1 MRITTLSTITLLTLF
16 MSFFSATGLSNVNA
30 HEATVLTMTN
40 DNILSNGQFVY
51 GPNIGNFI
59 IRAYLEKYAP
69 HLLMYADDLYGRSEY
84 YSINPQIY
92 LTLLEIHSHLISNPN
107 TTLLKDSFGLNNGD
121 FISQVQVLSDK
132 MSEAYYLHL
141 YAYSPLPV
149 SERHLPSFVTRDGV
163 VIKVRPD
170 TNAGTYAI
178 IAGLSAMNEQNI
190 SLLVDNSQI
199 DGFYQTYRRLF
210 GNNDPLDEKNKITA
224 LTAQAGVLAAPNDLL
239 QLPYLQGLS
248 WRFGGVHNMSGGT
261 TFTDASSL
269 DFYPWP
275 ISWGADTS
283 NMWVVAAASG
293 IPTRFSDCGYKISH
307 SGAVNIGW
315 ETVYYH
321 LEGARYLSGL
331 VEQNE
336 KIGVIANT
344 EAEATCTGGAASA
357 PHVHFSLKYNGAYV
371 AINGT
376 PLAGWYVHSGRYGYD
391 VDPNYMWLERAGQK
405 KYSYTDVVLSDNYTP
420 GIFVDVPFD
429 GFARAQ
435 IETIYNA
442 GITGGCSALPL
453 NYCPETVVTRSQM
466 AVFLERGIHG
476 SSYNP
481 PAVEGSTG
489 FGDVQLVYWAAGW
502 IKQLATEGITGGCG
516 SGNYCPESPVT
527 RAQMAVF
534 LLRSKYGPSYNPPPV
549 EGSTGFTDVDP
560 TYWAGAWIK
569 QLVAEGITAGC
580 GTGKYCPESPVTRA
594 QMAVFLV
601 RTFNLP

>member
-1 MRITTLSTITLLTLF
+1 MRITTLSAIMLLTLF
-16 MSFFSATGLSNVNA
+16 MSFFSATGLSHA
-30 HEATVLTMTN
+30 DAQEATVLTMTN

-59 IRAYLEKYAP
+59 IKTYLEKYAP
-69 HLLMYADDLYGRSEY
+69 HLLKYADELYGRSEY

-107 TTLLKDSFGLNNGD
+107 TTLLRDPFGLNQGD
-121 FISQVQVLSDK
+121 FISQVEVLSDE

-141 YAYSPLPV
+141 YSYSPLRV
-149 SERHLPSFVTRDGV
+149 SERDLPSFITPDGDIV
-163 VIKVRPD
+163 NVMPD

-190 SLLVDNSQI
+190 PLLVDNSQI
-199 DGFYQTYRRLF
+199 NGFYQTYRRLF
-210 GNNDPLDEKNKITA
+210 GNNNPLDEKNKITA
-224 LTAQAGVLAAPNDLL
+224 LTAKASVLAAPNDLL

-248 WRFGGVHNMSGGT
+248 WRFGGVHNASGGT

-321 LEGARYLSGL
+321 LEGAKYLSGL
-331 VEQNE
+331 VAQNE

-376 PLAGWYVHSGRYGYD
+376 PLSGWYVHSGRYSYD
-391 VDPNYMWLERAGQK
+391 VDPSYMWLERAGQK
-405 KYSYTDVVLSDNYTP
+405 KYSYNDVVPSDHYIP
-420 GIFVDVPFD
+420 SVFVDVPFD

-435 IETIYNA
+435 IETIYND
-442 GITGGCSALPL
+442 GITGGCSTLPL

-476 SSYNP
+476 PSYNP
-481 PAVEGSTG
+481 PAVGGSTG
-489 FGDVQLVYWAAGW
+489 FGDVQLAYWAGAW

-580 GTGKYCPESPVTRA
+580 GSGNYCPESPVTRA

>member
-1 MRITTLSTITLLTLF
+1 
-16 MSFFSATGLSNVNA
+16 MSFFSATGLSHA
-30 HEATVLTMTN
+30 DAQEATVLTMTN

-59 IRAYLEKYAP
+59 IKTYLEKYAP
-69 HLLMYADDLYGRSEY
+69 HLLKYADDLYGRSEY
-84 YSINPQIY
+84 YSINPQVY

-107 TTLLKDSFGLNNGD
+107 TALLKDSFGLSNGD
-121 FISQVQVLSDK
+121 FISQVEVLSDK

-141 YAYSPLPV
+141 YSYSPLPV
-149 SERHLPSFVTRDGV
+149 SERYLPSFVTPDGV
-163 VIKVRPD
+163 TINVAPD

-199 DGFYQTYRRLF
+199 NGFYQTYRRLF
-210 GNNDPLDEKNKITA
+210 GNNNPLDEKNKITA
-224 LTAQAGVLAAPNDLL
+224 LTVKAGILAAPNNLL

-248 WRFGGVHNMSGGT
+248 WRFGGVHNTSGGT

-321 LEGARYLSGL
+321 LEGAKYLSGP
-331 VEQNE
+331 VNQNE

-344 EAEATCTGGAASA
+344 EAEATCTGGAASG
-357 PHVHFSLKYNGAYV
+357 PHVHFSLKYNGVYV

-376 PLAGWYVHSGRYGYD
+376 SLSGWYVHSGRYSYD
-391 VDPNYMWLERAGQK
+391 VDPAYMWLERAGRK
-405 KYSYTDVVLSDNYTP
+405 KYAYTDGVLSDNYIP
-420 GIFVDVPFD
+420 GIFDDVPFD

-435 IETIYNA
+435 IETIYND

-453 NYCPETVVTRSQM
+453 SYCPETTVTRAQM

-481 PAVEGSTG
+481 PIVGGDTG
-489 FGDVQLVYWAAGW
+489 FEDVLPDYWAAAW
-502 IKQLATEGITGGCG
+502 IKQLAVDGITGGCG
-516 SGNYCPESPVT
+516 SGKYCPEAPVT

-534 LLRSKYGPSYNPPPV
+534 LLRSKYGSSYSPPTV
-549 EGSTGFTDVDP
+549 GGSTGFTDVDT
-560 TYWAGAWIK
+560 TYWAAAWIK

-580 GTGKYCPESPVTRA
+580 GSDTYCPDAPVTRA